1 LAQIERI
8 DPTTEQADRTAA
20 AEGSEQAAEPV
31 AAAPERE
38 LHEATTGGLAISRP
52 SDSDGLRT
60 EELLLNVGPQ
70 HPSTHGVFRVIVKL
84 DGEVIKEAIPV
95 MGYLHRGTEKLAE
108 NLNYTQIIPYTD
120 RMDYV
125 SAMTNNYV
133 LVNAVEKMLQLEI
146 PERAQFLRLIVMELQ
161 RVASHMVWWGT
172 YLLDIGAMSPFL
184 FAFRDR
190 EVIINLF
197 NELCGAR
204 LTYNYMRVGGVKWD
218 APPGWIDKVREFV
231 PYMRKK
237 LEEYN
242 DLVSGNEIFL
252 ARIKGVGKYDAQTA
266 ISYGLSGANL
276 RCTGVKWDLRK
287 DQPYSI
293 YDRFEFDVPVGQNGD
308 CYDRYLI
315 RLEELRQSLRILE
328 QAVAQFPAD
337 GEIMGKA
344 PRVIRPPEGE
354 VYAAIESPRGEIGC
368 HIISRGK
375 QEPYR
380 LKFRRPSFVNL
391 QILPKLLVGET
402 MTNLI
407 TILGGIDIVVGEV
420 DA

>member
-1 LAQIERI
+1 LI
-8 DPTTEQADRTAA
+8 
-20 AEGSEQAAEPV
+20 
-31 AAAPERE
+31 
-38 LHEATTGGLAISRP
+38 
-52 SDSDGLRT
+52 RT

-70 HPSTHGVFRVIVKL
+70 HPSTHGVFRIIVKL
-84 DGEVIKEAIPV
+84 DGEVITEAIPV

-108 NLNYTQIIPYTD
+108 DLNYTQIIPYTD

-133 LVNAVEKMLQLEI
+133 LCHAVETMMGLEI
-146 PERAQFLRLIVMELQ
+146 PERAEFMRLIVMELQ
-161 RVASHMVWWGT
+161 RVASHLVWWGT

-184 FAFRDR
+184 YAFRDR
-190 EVIINLF
+190 EIIIDLF

-218 APPGWIDKVREFV
+218 APPGWIDKVREFI
-231 PYMRKK
+231 PYMLKK
-237 LEEYN
+237 LDEYN

-252 ARIKGVGKYDAQTA
+252 ARIKGIGTYDMQTA
-266 ISYGLSGANL
+266 IDYGLSGANL
-276 RCTGVKWDLRK
+276 RCTGADWDLRK
-287 DQPYSI
+287 AEPYSL
-293 YDRFEFDVPVGQNGD
+293 YSRFEFDVPTGRTGD

-315 RLEELRQSLRILE
+315 RLEEIRQSLRILQ
-328 QAVAQFPAD
+328 QAVEQFPAA
-337 GEIMGKA
+337 GETMGKV
-344 PRVIRPPEGE
+344 PRVIRPPAGE
-354 VYAAIESPRGEIGC
+354 VYVRIESPRGEIGC
-368 HIISRGK
+368 HIVSRGK
-375 QEPYR
+375 AEPYR

-420 DA
+420 DC